1 MRVLVSRASPMPGSC
16 FRSTLFSIIT
26 RTTLRSSLAV
36 SKQFYLSLFLSYSL
50 VYIFLSSRRRVY
62 FETFEGPRVF
72 FATTLVS
79 RVIIRR
85 FYVFTVVH
93 MYVCVCVCVV
103 PRIFSREIINYP
115 RACRCLSLVR
125 SCHFSLPLIV
135 YKLTARTF
143 QLRPE

>member
-72 FATTLVS
+72 LATTLVS

-85 FYVFTVVH
+85 FYVLTVVY
-93 MYVCVCVCVV
+93 MYVCVDVCVV

-115 RACRCLSLVR
+115 RACRCLSLAR
-125 SCHFSLPLIV
+125 SCPFSLPLIV